1 MFGPVQWRIGLTKTM
16 ASLRVCW
23 LPGQPTVRTPFCFS
37 ETPTGVTMKKSR
49 LVMVGNGMAGVRSLE
64 ELLKIAPDLY
74 DITVFGAEPHP
85 NYNRILLSP
94 VLAGEQTIDEIILND
109 WQWYADNHITLHTGF
124 TVTDVDRVR
133 RIVHATSATGETITA
148 EYDRLIMATGS
159 NPFIL
164 PIPGKELQGVL
175 AYRDIADTQAMID
188 AAATYKHAVV
198 IGGGLLGLEAA
209 NGLMKRGMQVT
220 VVHVGDWLMERQ
232 LDDVAGKMLQKSLA
246 ERGMQFLMGAQ
257 TQELVGNAEGRV
269 AAVKFKD
276 GTEVPADLV
285 VMAVGIRP
293 NTALAEK
300 MRLHVHRGIVVSDTL
315 QTTTDARIY
324 AVGECA
330 AHRGIAYGLVAPLF
344 EQGKVLANHLAEFG
358 IGRYQGSLTSTKLKV
373 TGIDLF
379 SAGDFQGGEG
389 TEEIVMSDP
398 SGGVYKKLVLKDDKL
413 VGACLYGDTVDGSW
427 YFKLLRDGRTVN
439 DIRDK
444 LMFGESNM
452 GDAGHQGQNKSAA
465 MADTDEVCGCN
476 GVTKGAICKAIKE
489 KGLFTL
495 DEVRKHTKAS
505 ASCGSCTGLVEQI
518 IMFTAGGDYSATPKT
533 KAMCG
538 CTEHGHQALRDA
550 IRTHKLLSKEAV
562 FAFMEWK
569 TPDGCPS
576 CRPAINYYLLSTWPG
591 QAQDDP
597 QSRAIN
603 ERSHANIQKDGTYS
617 VIPRMW
623 GGETTADELRRI
635 ADVVDKYHIPTVKV
649 TGGQRIDLLGV
660 KKEDLVNVWKD
671 IGMPSGHA
679 YAKALRTVKTCVGSE
694 WCRMGTQDSTQM
706 GKDMERAMWRMNA
719 PHKVKFAVSGCPRNC
734 AEAGIKDVG
743 IIGVESGWEMYVAG
757 NGGIKT
763 EVAHFFTKLK
773 TAEEVLEYTG
783 AFCELYRQEGW
794 YLERTV
800 HYVNRVGL
808 DYVKKRIL
816 QDPEGRKALWEQ
828 LQFAL
833 DGEPDPWF
841 DFDKAAVDQ
850 RQFIPI
856 SVA

>member
-1 MFGPVQWRIGLTKTM
+1 
-16 ASLRVCW
+16 
-23 LPGQPTVRTPFCFS
+23 
-37 ETPTGVTMKKSR
+37 MKKLK
-49 LVMVGNGMAGVRSLE
+49 LVMIGNGMAGVRSLE
-64 ELLKIAPDLY
+64 ELLKIAPELY
-74 DITVFGAEPHP
+74 EITVFGAEPHP

-94 VLAGEQTIDEIILND
+94 VLAGEQKLEDIVLND
-109 WQWYADNHITLHTGF
+109 WAWYQDNGITLHAGW
-124 TVTDVDRVR
+124 TVTEVDRVKR
-133 RIVHATSATGETITA
+133 VVHAKNAKSETISA
-148 EYDRLIMATGS
+148 EYDRLILATGS

-164 PIPGKELQGVL
+164 PVPGKDLKGVL
-175 AYRDIADTQAMID
+175 AYRDIADTEAMI
-188 AAATYKHAVV
+188 AAAAKYKHAVV

-209 NGLMKRGMQVT
+209 NGLMKRGMTVS
-220 VVHVGDWLMERQ
+220 VVHVMPWLMERQ
-232 LDDVAGKMLQKSLA
+232 LDDVAGKMLQKSL
-246 ERGMQFLMGAQ
+246 EDRGMQFLIGAQ
-257 TQELVGNAEGRV
+257 TQELVGGEDGRV
-269 AAVKFKD
+269 KSVKFKD

-293 NTALAEK
+293 NTALAESMK
-300 MRLHVHRGIVVSDTL
+300 LHVNRGIVVSDTL

-344 EQGKVLANHLAEFG
+344 EQGKVLANHLAQFG
-358 IGRYQGSLTSTKLKV
+358 IGRYTGSLTSTKLKV

-379 SAGDFQGGEG
+379 SAGDFMGGEN

-398 SGGVYKKLVLKDDKL
+398 AGGVYKKLVIRDDKL

-427 YFKLLRDGRTVN
+427 YFKLLRDGRSVG
-439 DIRDK
+439 DIRDR
-444 LMFGESNM
+444 LMFGESNI
-452 GDAGHQGQNKSAA
+452 GDAGHEGHSKAAA
-465 MADTDEVCGCN
+465 MADSDEVCGCN
-476 GVTKGAICKAIKE
+476 GVTKGTICKAIKE

-518 IMFTAGGDYSATPKT
+518 LMFTAGGDYSATPKT

-538 CTEHGHQALRDA
+538 CTEHGHQAVREA
-550 IRTHKLLSKEAV
+550 IVASKLLTIGDV
-562 FAFMEWK
+562 FKTLNWK
-569 TPDGCPS
+569 TPNGCAS
-576 CRPAINYYLLSTWPG
+576 CRPAVNYYLISSWPKE
-591 QAQDDP
+591 AKDDP
-597 QSRAIN
+597 QSRYIN

-635 ADVVDKYHIPTVKV
+635 ANAVDKYKIPTVKV

-660 KKEDLVNVWKD
+660 KKEDLQAVWND

-706 GKDMERAMWRMNA
+706 GKDLERAMWRMYA

-743 IIGVESGWEMYVAG
+743 IIGVDSGWEMHIAG

-783 AFCELYRQEGW
+783 AFMQLYREEGW

-808 DYVKKRIL
+808 DYVKKKIL
-816 QDPEGRKALWEQ
+816 DDHEGRKALWER

-841 DFDKAAVDQ
+841 EGEKARVDT

-856 SVA
+856 KVEGVTA